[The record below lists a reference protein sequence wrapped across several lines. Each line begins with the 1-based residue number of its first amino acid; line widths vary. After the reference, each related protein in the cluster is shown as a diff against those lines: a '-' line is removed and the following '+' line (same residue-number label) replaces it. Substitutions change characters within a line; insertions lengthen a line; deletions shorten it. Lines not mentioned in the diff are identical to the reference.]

1 MLADEIRHER
11 NILLQCVRYVINNNF
26 FENKTT
32 GPTCSKNVL
41 NVQNIEEKSQAAKIV
56 ESVIETD
63 ESGEIT
69 MSEETSD
76 CSLKTE
82 DQKTESEAAPD
93 SDQSETD
100 ESSDNSE
107 TGSAEEEISKKF

>member
-11 NILLQCVRYVINNNF
+11 NILLQCVRYVIKNNF

-32 GPTCSKNVL
+32 GPTSSKNVL
-41 NVQNIEEKSQAAKIV
+41 NVPSIEEESPADKLV
-56 ESVIETD
+56 ESVTETD
-63 ESGEIT
+63 ASGEIT

-82 DQKTESEAAPD
+82 DQTTESEETKA
-93 SDQSETD
+93 SDNYEV
-100 ESSDNSE
+100 SDNSE
-107 TGSAEEEISKKF
+107 AGCVEEEISKKF